1 MNSQCTMGRWWW
13 YASVA
18 KLVFPY
24 VREMVKTKCAWSLVL
39 GQGGYGQEEPDDS
52 SNVLCS
58 PQTMHHAGLVFE
70 SRISH
75 VSNLFEEMH
84 CQEQRW
90 YLTFKTNLLALT

>member
-1 MNSQCTMGRWWW
+1 MGRWWS

-39 GQGGYGQEEPDDS
+39 GQLGYGQEEPDDS
-52 SNVLCS
+52 SNVLYS
-58 PQTMHHAGLVFE
+58 PQTMHHAGLIFESISIHSYVIFE
-70 SRISH
+70 SRIIH

-84 CQEQRW
+84 CQEQMVP
-90 YLTFKTNLLALT
+90 NIQD